1 MKDPFEEILDDC
13 IERLLLGG
21 ASIEDCLK
29 LYPDQASALKPIL
42 ETALI
47 TKRTTAIEPRPEFK
61 AKARYQFHL
70 AIQDLQTNKG
80 RFFSRLR
87 LQWATALTA
96 VVILLLGS
104 SGIFVAANNSIPG
117 NPLYSVKLAIEQ
129 VQMNLTFSDAGKANL
144 LATLADRRVDEII
157 QLAKIGA
164 TDKILESNNTLSN
177 QLEMIT
183 AIITKG
189 DNYWQDN
196 VLSGKEEQAGAEFD
210 DQTTRSPDAV
220 AEPPLVDSPVPPVL
234 GTGKI
239 DSNFSYEDNEFSKVI
254 TTLQIDLAV
263 NLQALEELI
272 PSLTESVKSAI
283 NETMITIETGYS
295 IAIDAFSE

>member
-1 MKDPFEEILDDC
+1 MKDQFEEILDDC
-13 IERLLLGG
+13 IERLLFGD
-21 ASIEDCLK
+21 ASIEDCLNR
-29 LYPDQASALKPIL
+29 YPDKASSLKPIL

-47 TKRTTAIEPRPEFK
+47 TKKTTAIEPRPEFK

-87 LQWATALTA
+87 LQWAAALAT
-96 VVILLLGS
+96 VVILLFGS
-104 SGIFVAANNSIPG
+104 SGIYVASNNSIPG

-129 VQMNLTFSDAGKANL
+129 VQMNLTFSDVGKANL
-144 LATLADRRVDEII
+144 LATFADRRVDEII

-196 VLSGKEEQAGAEFD
+196 ALLGKEEQAGAEFD
-210 DQTTRSPDAV
+210 DQRTQNPDTV
-220 AEPPLVDSPVPPVL
+220 VEPPLVDSTVPPVL

-239 DSNFSYEDNEFSKVI
+239 DFDFSYEESEFSEVF
-254 TTLQIDLAV
+254 TALYTDMAV
-263 NLQALEELI
+263 NLKTLEELI
-272 PSLTESVKSAI
+272 PSLTESVISAI
-283 NETMITIETGYS
+283 NETIVTIETGYS
-295 IAIDAFSE
+295 IAIDAFSD